1 MHGASTT
8 ATSGATARLAGFLA
22 GVSYEDL
29 PPAVP
34 AALKHLVLD
43 TLGTTLAASTL
54 GEGCHELLTVVQSAG
69 GAPECTRLGS
79 GTRVPATQAAL
90 ANGGLAH
97 ALNYDAGGAGH
108 LGLFLPAALAA
119 AERAGGV
126 SGREL
131 LAALAAGVE
140 LTARLNLAMVGG
152 RPPGAPT
159 LALDGQLFGYFGAAA
174 AAARILRLDASRM
187 HSALGLAL
195 MQAAGT
201 MQVVLDGDPPAKA
214 IYAAFANH
222 GGMLA
227 AQLAAAGLGAE
238 CAALEGEAGLYGLYY
253 GGHYDPAVLEHGL
266 GEEWCLLRIAFKPW
280 PTSGVLHTF
289 IEAALNVATRHD
301 LNADDVAEVQ
311 LRGSPEVLHWF
322 EPEEQRKR
330 PANGATAANSIFYG
344 VAKALANR
352 RVTLA
357 DFAPDGLRQP
367 EALALAARMRH
378 MIEDGLGRSGV
389 VEVVTRGGERHVSR
403 VDTPLG
409 HPSRPMTR
417 EQLAEKFR
425 DCAQYAATPV
435 PPAALAEVERL
446 VGALEDV
453 PDVSAIPAL
462 LSGRG

>member
-1 MHGASTT
+1 
-8 ATSGATARLAGFLA
+8 
-22 GVSYEDL
+22 V
-29 PPAVP
+29 
-34 AALKHLVLD
+34 
-43 TLGTTLAASTL
+43 
-54 GEGCHELLTVVQSAG
+54 
-69 GAPECTRLGS
+69 
-79 GTRVPATQAAL
+79 
-90 ANGGLAH
+90 
-97 ALNYDAGGAGH
+97 
-108 LGLFLPAALAA
+108 
-119 AERAGGV
+119 
-126 SGREL
+126 
-131 LAALAAGVE
+131 
-140 LTARLNLAMVGG
+140 
-152 RPPGAPT
+152 
-159 LALDGQLFGYFGAAA
+159 LDGQLFGYFGAAA
-174 AAARILRLDASRM
+174 AAGRVLRLDARQM

-253 GGHYDPAVLEHGL
+253 GGRYDAAVLERGL
-266 GEEWCLLRIAFKPW
+266 GEEWCVLRIAFKPW

-289 IEAALNVATRHD
+289 IEAALDVATRHD
-301 LNADDVAEVQ
+301 LAPDDIAEVYLQ
-311 LRGSPEVLHWF
+311 GSGEVRHWF

-330 PANGATAANSIFYG
+330 PANGATAANSVFYA

-367 EALALAARMRH
+367 EALALTERMRH
-378 MIEDGLGRSGV
+378 TLDEASQGRAAV

-403 VDTPLG
+403 VDIPLG
-409 HPSRPMTR
+409 HPTRPMTR
-417 EQLAEKFR
+417 EQLAAKFR
-425 DCAQYAATPV
+425 DCAQYAARPV

-446 VGALEDV
+446 IGALEDV

-462 LSGRG
+462 LSGRGETR